1 MAGKASWKLKPP
13 VAENTQGIVVSGF
26 ASLDLG
32 IALFLKFPENAG
44 GEWLAD
50 LQESYP
56 VTAANKV
63 GSGGNGDNASG
74 RLDVAVSIA
83 FTYTGLERMGLPRRA
98 LASFS
103 TPFKEGMFQVDR
115 LRRLGD
121 RRKGTGSEDP
131 ETGNPWLDTT
141 GGVCPDWSGN
151 TPSQRQQPRV
161 SATSVRADG
170 GTAIDDSTSDEDVE
184 TISTDKTVH
193 AALLVYTNANPNQLA
208 TDIEAL
214 LNRHGIGISH
224 SLPLDNLGGKDG
236 NPGRE
241 HFGFADGLSQPV
253 PYDYDDEQEHK
264 DLKCVVVRNGK
275 DQDKSMNVQ
284 SVPLGEFLIGYKN
297 GHQEHARGPFVDG
310 ETADKLP
317 QAAGLQPHREAQGF
331 YDLGINGSYLVIRQ
345 LRQHVPAFW
354 RSMEDAAGKVREA
367 DPKSDHF
374 TAKWLAERVVGRTV
388 DGDVLRPS
396 GPVKRP
402 AEEDFEFF
410 DDDRWGAGCPLGSHV
425 RRANPRDSL
434 APDEKQ
440 KAALLKSANN
450 HRILRRG
457 RTYGQPIADRT
468 QDDGQERG
476 LLFMCLNTDIARQFE
491 FIQQTWLFNSDFS
504 TLFEE
509 VDPLLGSDGWM
520 TIPQKEGLRR
530 RVKVETFIHMVG
542 GEYFFLPSIPAL
554 RYLAMLPPTGSSSG

>member
-1 MAGKASWKLKPP
+1 MAGKARWKLKSP

-32 IALFLKFPENAG
+32 FALFLELPEDAS
-44 GEWLAD
+44 GEWLAE
-50 LQESYP
+50 LQENYP
-56 VTAANKV
+56 VSTADQV
-63 GSGGNGDNASG
+63 GSSGDADKTSGG
-74 RLDVAVSIA
+74 LDVAVSIA
-83 FTYTGLERMGLPRRA
+83 FTYTGLERMGLPHRA

-103 TPFKEGMFQVDR
+103 TPFREGMFQVDR

-121 RRKGTGSEDP
+121 RRKGSGPSDSEAD
-131 ETGNPWLDTT
+131 NPWLDTT

-151 TPSQRQQPRV
+151 NPSQRQEPHIG
-161 SATSVRADG
+161 ATSVRTVG
-170 GTAIDDSTSDEDVE
+170 SSSSNGSTSDDDVE
-184 TISTDKTVH
+184 TISTATTVH
-193 AALLVYTNANPNQLA
+193 AALLIYTNTKPDQLV

-214 LNRHGIGISH
+214 LNRHGVSISH
-224 SLPLDNLGGKDG
+224 RLPLDNLVDEKRGF
-236 NPGRE
+236 GRE

-253 PYDYDDEQEHK
+253 PYDKDEDQEGRP
-264 DLKCVVVRNGK
+264 KCVLVRNGK
-275 DQDKSMNVQ
+275 DQDKSTNVQ

-310 ETADKLP
+310 ETAEELP
-317 QAAGLQPHREAQGF
+317 QKAGLDPHREAQGF

-345 LRQHVPAFW
+345 LRQDVPAFW
-354 RSMEDAAGKVREA
+354 RSMEKAAGKVREA
-367 DPKSDHF
+367 DPVADQV
-374 TAKWLAERVVGRTV
+374 TAKWLAERVVGRTI
-388 DGDVLRPS
+388 DGGILRPS
-396 GPVKRP
+396 GPEDRP
-402 AEEDFEFF
+402 ANEDFEFF

-440 KAALLKSANN
+440 KAGLLKSANN

-457 RTYGQPIADRT
+457 RTYGQPIADPT
-468 QDDGQERG
+468 KDDGQERG

-509 VDPLLGSDGWM
+509 VDPLLGPDGWM
-520 TIPQKEGLRR
+520 TIPQKDGLRR
-530 RVKVETFIHMVG
+530 RVQIETFIHMVG

-554 RYLAMLPPTGSSSG
+554 RYLSMLSRTGSNVG